1 MIITITDFIFQG
13 KCCYIIH
20 KNQCIKMSCH
30 WWKHIINSVMPLWDL
45 LKWVFSVTP
54 DSYFSS
60 FPPKNMRFQTAGMAW
75 PEAQLWPVSRRSE
88 RWTMTNVEEKK
99 PLRTSEPPTQLHA
112 CTHIHHQEWCP
123 LTVPSILTHTTANS
137 YTHPTP
143 TSLNASLAPAF
154 CHGGWFRPLDELF
167 LRTLGSEVVAG
178 LEVGGW

>member
-30 WWKHIINSVMPLWDL
+30 WWKHIINSVMLLWDL
-45 LKWVFSVTP
+45 LKWDFSVTP

-88 RWTMTNVEEKK
+88 RWTMTNVEEKN
-99 PLRTSEPPTQLHA
+99 PSEPVNLQHNYMHAHTFIIRNDALLQSPPFLHTLLQTQ
-112 CTHIHHQEWCP
+112 THIPHQPHWMP
-123 LTVPSILTHTTANS
+123 L
-137 YTHPTP
+137 
-143 TSLNASLAPAF
+143 
-154 CHGGWFRPLDELF
+154 
-167 LRTLGSEVVAG
+167 
-178 LEVGGW
+178 